1 MFTCPRTPHQPCCR
15 DGCAGEHGGENDADG
30 FHAGLLPSGEK
41 GVEDLVNSFFIILV
55 VVGVGLARDV
65 VLREGHEIPEGDRL
79 AGGRS

>member
-1 MFTCPRTPHQPCCR
+1 M
-15 DGCAGEHGGENDADG
+15 
-30 FHAGLLPSGEK
+30 LISGEK